1 MLKRFLP
8 SSLFG
13 RAIIIVVAPVVLLQI
28 VAAVVFYD
36 RHLDQITRRLA
47 RSVAGDIGFVAGA
60 LTRDKDSLSRFHI
73 LQSANLRL
81 NLSFTL
87 KPEQK
92 LKAGPLPQPNAPLE
106 ALLIRTIDEGLEL
119 AFTIQNRPE
128 KKNYLI
134 QVAFE
139 GGVLRVLVPHNR
151 ITSATLEVLILWIV
165 GSSLLLLAIAI
176 LFLRNQVRPILRLAD
191 AADHFGRGQEV
202 ADFKPSG
209 AVEVRRAGAAF
220 LRMRERIDRHI
231 RQRTEMLAGV
241 SHDLRTPLT
250 RLKLELAMLRDVPAT
265 AEMRADVDEMEGM
278 IEGYLAFARGAA
290 GESAVETDINAL
302 LDEAVAD
309 ARRQGGVVDFA
320 AIGDLRGRLR
330 PLSLKRCLDNLL
342 GNAQR
347 YAERCTVAATRDG
360 DVIEIIVDDDG
371 PGIPEAER
379 EAAFRP
385 FYRLENSR
393 NQGTGGVGL
402 GLAITRD
409 TVRNQGGD
417 VVLEEAPQG
426 GLRAIIRLPA

>member
-13 RAIIIVVAPVVLLQI
+13 RSIIIVVAPVVLLQI

-47 RSVAGDIGFVAGA
+47 RSVAGDIGFVAAA
-60 LTRDKDSLSRFHI
+60 LTRDQGGLARFHI

-87 KPEQK
+87 IPERK
-92 LKAGPLPQPNAPLE
+92 LKAGPLPQPSSPLE
-106 ALLIRTIDEGLEL
+106 GLLIRTIDQGLEL

-139 GGVLRVLVPHNR
+139 GGVLQVLVPHNR
-151 ITSATLEVLILWIV
+151 ITSATLEVLILWVV

-176 LFLRNQVRPILRLAD
+176 MFLRNQVRPILRLAD
-191 AADHFGRGQEV
+191 AADLLGRGQDAV
-202 ADFKPSG
+202 DFKPSG
-209 AVEVRRAGAAF
+209 AVEVRRAGDAF

-250 RLKLELAMLRDVPAT
+250 RLKLELAMLRDIPAA

-290 GESAVETDINAL
+290 GERAVDTDVNAL
-302 LDEAVAD
+302 LDEAVED
-309 ARRQGGVVDFA
+309 ARRHGGKVEFA
-320 AIGDLRGRLR
+320 ANGELRGRLR
-330 PLSLKRCLDNLL
+330 PRSLKRCLDNLL

-347 YAERCTVAATRDG
+347 YAGRCTLAATRDG
-360 DVIEIIVDDDG
+360 GVIEIIVDDDG
-371 PGIPEAER
+371 PGIPEDER

-417 VVLEEAPQG
+417 VILEDAPQG
-426 GLRAIIRLPA
+426 GLRAVIRLPA